1 MSESN
6 NAREFSRIG
15 IPMTATLSV
24 DGDKTVSGKVVNISL
39 SGVELC
45 TEHNRSLGDHTQIEV
60 QFGYPGNELS
70 IQAEGKI
77 VRITSDSL
85 AVNFESI
92 ELESYEH
99 LKNLIAFNADNTVQV
114 EKEFSEHLGLHRK

>member
-24 DGDKTVSGKVVNISL
+24 GGESTTGCKVVNISL
-39 SGVELC
+39 SGIELC
-45 TEHNRSLGDHTQIEV
+45 AENGSLGDHSKVEV

-92 ELESYEH
+92 GLDSYEH
-99 LKNLIAFNADNTVQV
+99 LKNLITYNSGNVDQV
-114 EKEFSEHLGLHRK
+114 EQEFSEHIGLHRK